1 VSASERMEL
10 DLEVLRD
17 VGLDAGRF
25 LFASMACVVFAGIDS
40 SAACSLCESTSRRSD
55 GVSSEAADGRLLPV
69 VMPVPDWL
77 LDDEVVALA
86 DMGVR
91 CRDALT
97 DVPRSVW
104 APSDGLHKGGRGGRA
119 FICSALTPS
128 GLVAGAFIVALGARC
143 RGAVIVV
150 TYCDS
155 IEMIMLS
162 DGYVPVAIFEW
173 RVVGHVLMLWLL
185 PTDVG
190 CCKVKEISNDPLR
203 GNDSL
208 ESEKMDGNFSLW
220 GGNKGR
226 REVVHHVSMPQLP
239 LREVESICV
248 FAPGTSPL
256 QHVKMLGERREEEEG
271 SRLWESKED
280 PREVFFRNHR

>member
-1 VSASERMEL
+1 VSAEERMEL

-55 GVSSEAADGRLLPV
+55 GVSSEAADGSLLPV
-69 VMPVPDWL
+69 VMPAPDL
-77 LDDEVVALA
+77 PLDEEAVARA
-86 DMGVR
+86 DIGVR
-91 CRDALT
+91 CTDALT

-104 APSDGLHKGGRGGRA
+104 APSGGRHKGGRGGKA

-128 GLVAGAFIVALGARC
+128 GLVAGAAIVAMGAIC

-150 TYCDS
+150 MYCDS
-155 IEMIMLS
+155 IETIMLS

-185 PTDVG
+185 PIDVD
-190 CCKVKEISNDPLR
+190 CCKMKEISNDPLR

-208 ESEKMDGNFSLW
+208 ESAKMDGNFSLW
-220 GGNKGR
+220 GVNKRGESVCITSASCSCSCVGQR
-226 REVVHHVSMPQLP
+226 ALVFLHRAPLICSM
-239 LREVESICV
+239 
-248 FAPGTSPL
+248 
-256 QHVKMLGERREEEEG
+256 
-271 SRLWESKED
+271 
-280 PREVFFRNHR
+280 